1 MSQLLIASVEESYR
15 RAKPLEFE
23 IGDTVTVHVRIRE
36 GEKERVQ
43 PYNGVAI
50 ARRGTGV
57 RETFMVRHID
67 TNGQGVVR
75 IFPVHSPN
83 VAKVEVI
90 RSGKVRRAK
99 LYFLR
104 DRIGKARRLRERRS
118 AASKRAAAAKKA
130 AAAAKRPVAAAS
142 KKPVAAA
149 ASASA
154 ESD

>member
-1 MSQLLIASVEESYR
+1 MSQSLIASVEESYR
-15 RAKPLEFE
+15 RKKPLQFE

-43 PYNGVAI
+43 PYNGVVI

-67 TNGQGVVR
+67 PNGQGVERV
-75 IFPVHSPN
+75 FPVHSPN
-83 VAKVEVI
+83 VAKVAVI

-99 LYFLR
+99 LYYLR
-104 DRIGKARRLRERRS
+104 DRIGKARRLRERRVTS
-118 AASKRAAAAKKA
+118 TKKAAAAKKA
-130 AAAAKRPVAAAS
+130 AT
-142 KKPVAAA
+142 AA

-154 ESD
+154 ESE